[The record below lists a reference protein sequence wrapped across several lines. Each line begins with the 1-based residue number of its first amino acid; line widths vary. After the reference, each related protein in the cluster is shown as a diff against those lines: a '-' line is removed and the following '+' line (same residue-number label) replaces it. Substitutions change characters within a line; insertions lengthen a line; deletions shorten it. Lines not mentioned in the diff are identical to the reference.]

1 MDKQDPLKQRQLRAM
16 REAQANESR
25 RHDARSKSAKT
36 DAEGRIRHA
45 PLLPDLGATH
55 APSVPP
61 SGTERPKAARR
72 GRPRLEET
80 AKTLRA
86 QKPWEKMTPPMS
98 RATWFRRQKERDCV
112 RIVE

>member
-25 RHDARSKSAKT
+25 RHDARSKSAKADP
-36 DAEGRIRHA
+36 DAETRSA
-45 PLLPDLGATH
+45 SLLRDTGAEPI
-55 APSVPP
+55 ASVPP
-61 SGTERPKAARR
+61 SKTERSKAARR

-80 AKTLRA
+80 AQTLTA

-98 RATWFRRQKERDCV
+98 RATWYKRQKDTKR
-112 RIVE
+112 